1 MAMKDRT
8 SLDNG
13 RSPSRGSR
21 TTGMNPRKVS
31 LQIVF
36 LDGNPADRALLGL
49 QFYPLLGFELTE
61 KLSII
66 DT

>member
-1 MAMKDRT
+1 
-8 SLDNG
+8 
-13 RSPSRGSR
+13 
-21 TTGMNPRKVS
+21 MNPRKVS

-49 QFYPLLGFELTE
+49 QFYPLLAFELTE